1 MVRTVLLLR
10 RPYRLRQ
17 QGLFVYGKTMSVSIA
32 DLQLLLD
39 VAECGSFSQAAAR
52 RSWSQPQVSQR
63 VALLEATLGMPL
75 FVRHRRGA
83 IPTPACETFLVA
95 ARQAVDAYEH
105 GCSVLQGTPSVPRL
119 TLACLPSLASMV
131 FTPLV
136 AQLVDAPLEI
146 RCVADHSAPIV
157 QQLLSG
163 EVQVGFLLK
172 RPVVTGLQTEVL
184 WRSPIVAVV
193 AATHPL
199 AGQPGPHVLGDIAD
213 ERIAPYA
220 WGGECEELVQLIRQK
235 RTVARPVHTV
245 QPASVA
251 CELVEH
257 HGAIS
262 FLPEVAA
269 RSALESGRLVR
280 LPMADLPVWHW
291 EVVMAYR
298 ASRRPDPARSQV
310 LEAAR
315 ALAA

>member
-136 AQLVDAPLEI
+136 AQLVDAGLI
-146 RCVADHSAPIV
+146 RTTLDQRFGTINA
-157 QQLLSG
+157 
-163 EVQVGFLLK
+163 ENLK
-172 RPVVTGLQTEVL
+172 R
-184 WRSPIVAVV
+184 AH
-193 AATHPL
+193 A
-199 AGQPGPHVLGDIAD
+199 
-213 ERIAPYA
+213 
-220 WGGECEELVQLIRQK
+220 LI
-235 RTVARPVHTV
+235 
-245 QPASVA
+245 
-251 CELVEH
+251 
-257 HGAIS
+257 
-262 FLPEVAA
+262 
-269 RSALESGRLVR
+269 ESGK
-280 LPMADLPVWHW
+280 
-291 EVVMAYR
+291 
-298 ASRRPDPARSQV
+298 ARGKLV
-310 LEAAR
+310 LEGWN
-315 ALAA
+315 